1 MAISFLNK
9 LGDHIKT
16 GWWLVYWKRCFLR
29 GLGDLFDRLGD
40 HINTV
45 GQPVYEKRCFL
56 RGLGDLFDRLG
67 DHIKTGW
74 ATCLWEE
81 IFFTRVGRP
90 NLYNKVTW
98 VVGWAT
104 CLIGWVTILK
114 QVGQPVYEKK
124 CFLQRLGDLIYTI
137 GWLE

>member
-1 MAISFLNK
+1 M
-9 LGDHIKT
+9 
-16 GWWLVYWKRCFLR
+16 
-29 GLGDLFDRLGD
+29 GDLFDRLGD

-81 IFFTRVGRP
+81 MFFKRVGRLDSWEDIFFIGQDTSKSVLISLTLLEFVCWRTIHFYP
-90 NLYNKVTW
+90 IGDAFPIDIIKVALILHICIAHFLKGGFYVLY
-98 VVGWAT
+98 
-104 CLIGWVTILK
+104 C
-114 QVGQPVYEKK
+114 
-124 CFLQRLGDLIYTI
+124 QRCIFHAY
-137 GWLE
+137 